1 MLLPEFEVKSA
12 VYDSSGIMVKFSNSV
27 DMLSIAKSVALE
39 EDESRIALTFG
50 FMDDVVFIYPKN
62 GIRSNYDYM
71 LIISNEAEDVNAC
84 SLGKNFVYSFSTR
97 PEKDRP
103 SVVSMTPVNESR
115 VLNDIDEI
123 EIGFSESINRETF
136 EKSFSITP
144 SFDYSIMY
152 KDSDTKVV
160 VKAKSEIPS
169 NKEYVIKIN
178 STLEDLYR
186 NTLPED
192 FTAVIYYKQD
202 SSVPDFSVSL
212 KSEDW
217 QENLDSGSRTEGIP
231 LDADIFIN
239 FDRCMK
245 MSDATSYISITPSLS
260 YTVEKDELEGLYL
273 KLDLQD
279 VTWGKT
285 YSLRIE
291 KGLSDLNGNCT
302 EEESTYTL
310 VFDSEKNRP
319 VRFLEGYF
327 QTAQWASSVHS
338 EDDCKLIKDSTNYT
352 HLVMDSTYFTT
363 SEDKECALYLVFECS
378 KDSSGIDLFS
388 IMGGL
393 SMSVTNSC
401 CTAELRRIKIVPPEE
416 YDDEFI
422 DSLFTDDVDFDKAK
436 ISVVKVL
443 VQFRNSVSQGIV
455 TITLEGGI
463 KDSLGNCM
471 EKEKVFVLSK

>member
-202 SSVPDFSVSL
+202 SSVPDFSGSL

-217 QENLDSGSRTEGIP
+217 QEDLDSGSRQFPGRFP
-231 LDADIFIN
+231 
-239 FDRCMK
+239 
-245 MSDATSYISITPSLS
+245 
-260 YTVEKDELEGLYL
+260 
-273 KLDLQD
+273 DL
-279 VTWGKT
+279 
-285 YSLRIE
+285 LRI
-291 KGLSDLNGNCT
+291 
-302 EEESTYTL
+302 
-310 VFDSEKNRP
+310 
-319 VRFLEGYF
+319 
-327 QTAQWASSVHS
+327 
-338 EDDCKLIKDSTNYT
+338 
-352 HLVMDSTYFTT
+352 
-363 SEDKECALYLVFECS
+363 
-378 KDSSGIDLFS
+378 
-388 IMGGL
+388 
-393 SMSVTNSC
+393 
-401 CTAELRRIKIVPPEE
+401 
-416 YDDEFI
+416 
-422 DSLFTDDVDFDKAK
+422 
-436 ISVVKVL
+436 
-443 VQFRNSVSQGIV
+443 
-455 TITLEGGI
+455 
-463 KDSLGNCM
+463 
-471 EKEKVFVLSK
+471 